1 MDFSSICRIFT
12 TILLWLE
19 SGKCARGSMCW
30 GLLKLPRG
38 RISLRV
44 THLNQQGL
52 IPGLPAHLCPLLGSG
67 LLPTRLLLG
76 DPPLPGPCHPA
87 QGGSVRGV
95 TSAGAAGTAAVGLGS
110 SPCADWEMRCRGVV
124 GMLFWAVSCLVC
136 APDAPMDDRDRE
148 THPEGN
154 LGHVK
159 SQF

>member
-19 SGKCARGSMCW
+19 SGKCARASMCW

-52 IPGLPAHLCPLLGSG
+52 MPGLPAHLCPLLGSG

-87 QGGSVRGV
+87 QGGSVRGA
-95 TSAGAAGTAAVGLGS
+95 TSAGAAGTAAMRGLGLFS
-110 SPCADWEMRCRGVV
+110 LCRLGNEVQRGCGDAVLGCELSDLCPRCSYG
-124 GMLFWAVSCLVC
+124 
-136 APDAPMDDRDRE
+136 
-148 THPEGN
+148 
-154 LGHVK
+154 
-159 SQF
+159 